1 MVPSWRNCRV
11 YHCDAGLSGE
21 ELERLV
27 DDYVREDALHREAI
41 ALGVDKNDYIIKRR
55 MIQSIEFITDG
66 FVTAAVEISDDDVEA
81 YLEANRDDYYI
92 EPYVTDF

>member
-1 MVPSWRNCRV
+1 
-11 YHCDAGLSGE
+11 
-21 ELERLV
+21 
-27 DDYVREDALHREAI
+27 
-41 ALGVDKNDYIIKRR
+41 